1 MMFRIFWPTNVT
13 TVIALSKAESN
24 SIREMHFSFPL
35 IDPLLSCFSCVRLIR
50 TLWTRVHQATLSI
63 GISRQEYW
71 SGLPCPLQ
79 GIFLTQ
85 GLNPRLLLSPAF
97 FITSATWEA
106 QKCSIFLHVENK
118 VIIVYAIWRKCLTNK
133 YHFFFLQHKF

>member
-1 MMFRIFWPTNVT
+1 MVNLVVSDSLLHFGLWP
-13 TVIALSKAESN
+13 
-24 SIREMHFSFPL
+24 IRLLCPWDFPGKNTGVGCHVL
-35 IDPLLSCFSCVRLIR
+35 
-50 TLWTRVHQATLSI
+50 
-63 GISRQEYW
+63 
-71 SGLPCPLQ
+71 LQ

-85 GLNPRLLLSPAF
+85 VLNPRLLLSSAF

-133 YHFFFLQHKF
+133 YHFFLAA